1 VPDLLGFPNP
11 VNEKAARTVAACVVV
26 LSLLALLPPARW
38 LVLPLA
44 AGFWLRVASGPRFS
58 PFGLLATKLVAPRL
72 GTPKLVPGPPK
83 RFAQLIGALVSS
95 TAAVC
100 WAIGAIGA
108 GQILLGLL
116 VVAAGLES
124 GLGLCLGCLMFG
136 YLMRAGLIAEHICV
150 ECNTVGRRYDAELHS

>member
-1 VPDLLGFPNP
+1 LLGFPNP

-26 LSLLALLPPARW
+26 LSLLALLPQGRW

-44 AGFWLRVASGPRFS
+44 VGFWLRVASGPRFS
-58 PFGLLATKLVAPRL
+58 PFGLLATKVVAPRL
-72 GTPKLVPGPPK
+72 GPSKLVPGPPK

-108 GQILLGLL
+108 GQLLLGLL

-124 GLGLCLGCLMFG
+124 GLGLCLGCLIFG

-150 ECNTVGRRYDAELHS
+150 ECNTVGRRYDAQLRS